1 MIRHIALVLNFL
13 CPGIGSLL
21 LAKWRTGL
29 IQLAI
34 LGLCAVAI
42 SYSFHSF
49 YFAIALAAD
58 WAWGLITAEYS
69 PRTGGVAKR
78 KQV

>member
-21 LAKWRTGL
+21 LGKWRTGFAQLL
-29 IQLAI
+29 ILA
-34 LGLCAVAI
+34 LCVLAI

-49 YFAIALAAD
+49 YFAVALAAD
-58 WAWGLITAEYS
+58 WIWGLIVAEWS
-69 PRTGGVAKR
+69 PKTGGVAKR
-78 KQV
+78 KA